1 MMTLDERRPAV
12 RRGRALASF
21 DEDAVVELDFLPPSS
36 LLDELTDRARQLLD
50 QLGPQAEQVIAKV
63 GTVVDELARPDGD
76 LFTFV
81 RVLRTTA
88 EGLQKPIDDSL
99 AILDEVRV
107 LIGQMND
114 PDGAVQRMLAHA
126 AAVGAAIEA
135 GEGVVGGLLREGEI
149 KRETVE
155 LFQRTNEVLEQ
166 TRGLL
171 QSSQSALQSVNESTR
186 EFPALVGGV
195 RDLLTQFGTIVGR
208 FDTASRVLPG
218 VAEDIRRA
226 LEQTNLMLVG
236 LRESAFLGLFADFAP
251 PPPGEPLVLP
261 AANGGAR

>member
-1 MMTLDERRPAV
+1 
-12 RRGRALASF
+12 
-21 DEDAVVELDFLPPSS
+21 
-36 LLDELTDRARQLLD
+36 
-50 QLGPQAEQVIAKV
+50 
-63 GTVVDELARPDGD
+63 
-76 LFTFV
+76 
-81 RVLRTTA
+81 
-88 EGLQKPIDDSL
+88 
-99 AILDEVRV
+99 
-107 LIGQMND
+107 
-114 PDGAVQRMLAHA
+114 
-126 AAVGAAIEA
+126 
-135 GEGVVGGLLREGEI
+135 
-149 KRETVE
+149 
-155 LFQRTNEVLEQ
+155 
-166 TRGLL
+166 LL

-251 PPPGEPLVLP
+251 PPPCEPLVLP